1 MAFTASLTGSAGV
14 YFVAS
19 RLNAMGYHVGI
30 TLGSVPTV
38 DLLVSSRDGKA
49 SVSLQVKTSGC
60 AMRTRGRGDG
70 KAPHH
75 YEWEIGWG
83 CAHLN
88 RADLFYALV
97 DLKEYKE
104 LPEVFIMPSRVICEY
119 FDGGNPENWPR
130 ARYHPLLKQISPY
143 RENWKLLKK
152 RLGG

>member
-1 MAFTASLTGSAGV
+1 MPATASLTGSAGV

-38 DLLVSSRDGKA
+38 DLLVSSQNGSA
-49 SVSLQVKTSGC
+49 SVCLQVKTSGW
-60 AMRTRGRGDG
+60 AVRTRGRGED
-70 KAPHH
+70 KKPHH

-88 RADLFYALV
+88 RPDLFFALV
-97 DLKEYKE
+97 DLKEYEE
-104 LPEVFIMPSRVICEY
+104 LPEVFVVPSRVICDY

-130 ARYHPLLKQISPY
+130 ARYHPLLSEIALY
-143 RENWKLLKK
+143 RENWTLLKK
-152 RLGG
+152 KLGD